1 MSVTAPTVAPLGAAC
16 ACGALEVR
24 VVFKCPVHVIVAEG
38 RIARLLVSRGC
49 AVGPILAEC
58 AGCGAS
64 DVDGDAAASS
74 AAAVAEASSWPAF
87 EAEAHTLFKRV
98 G

>member
-1 MSVTAPTVAPLGAAC
+1 MSVTASTVASLGAAC
-16 ACGALEVR
+16 ACGAREVR

-38 RIARLLVSRGC
+38 RIARVLVSRDC
-49 AVGPILAEC
+49 AEGPILAEC